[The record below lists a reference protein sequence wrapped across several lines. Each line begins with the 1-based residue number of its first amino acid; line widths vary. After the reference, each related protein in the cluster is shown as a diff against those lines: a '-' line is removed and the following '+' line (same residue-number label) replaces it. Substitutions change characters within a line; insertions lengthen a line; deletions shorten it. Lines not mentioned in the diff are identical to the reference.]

1 MSREIAR
8 LTSKGL
14 LNPRDARVIERTSL
28 GEHVD
33 YVVRLRSGLSTPKEE
48 GTFPCKTKEEALKI
62 GEDWC
67 TNGIKPALPHQPVWD
82 LGDFTRIPVE
92 ELKEVYWV
100 FPSPA
105 SGHKRSAK
113 IYKAPTKHVA
123 YPYLLIIKDGDQ
135 LTGNYPFAVS
145 GTAKDAAN
153 LWFNEGKQPEQL
165 TLKGVREAR
174 RIAMLEQIVPAKQ
187 PKEQPSH
194 TPANASFFWELR
206 GIADPTCFHFASKH
220 LAIES
225 LEVTYADEVAEQ
237 KFDIKWGYQNMSAV
251 IGIKGIGCYTL
262 TLKLA
267 QTIFTTPIH
276 LQRHKD
282 L

>member
-1 MSREIAR
+1 MSKEIAR
-8 LTSKGL
+8 LESKGL
-14 LNPRDARVIERTSL
+14 LAPRSARVIERDSL

-33 YVVRLRSGLSTPKEE
+33 YVIVLRSGLNNVPE
-48 GTFPCKTKEEALKI
+48 GRYSYVHREDAIKAA
-62 GEDWC
+62 EDWVA
-67 TNGIKPALPHQPVWD
+67 GI
-82 LGDFTRIPVE
+82 
-92 ELKEVYWV
+92 
-100 FPSPA
+100 
-105 SGHKRSAK
+105 
-113 IYKAPTKHVA
+113 
-123 YPYLLIIKDGDQ
+123 
-135 LTGNYPFAVS
+135 
-145 GTAKDAAN
+145 AN
-153 LWFNEGKQPEQL
+153 PEGRNEL
-165 TLKGVREAR
+165 TLASILAR
-174 RIAMLEQIVPAKQ
+174 KAHDRAESAAKA

-237 KFDIKWGYQNMSAV
+237 KFDIQWGHQNMSAV

-276 LQRHKD
+276 LQRHRD